1 MGESSRLHCS
11 TSVPRSPTMAQT
23 EGHFGSRSIRINK
36 ASPLGAGS
44 YGAVYRAL
52 CNEQPC
58 AAKIIHPTLCDTS
71 DPGLRS
77 IIEQFEKECELLSS
91 FEHPNI
97 VQYLGVSKDPESG
110 QVVLL
115 MELMNSSL
123 TRMLEQSAVPLPYHI
138 QVNLCHD
145 ITLALAYLHSVDVIH
160 RDLSSNNVLIGPGNI
175 AKIVD
180 FGMSKLARTT
190 PRIPMTQCPGTEEYM
205 PPEALDDPPV
215 YSNKLD
221 CFSFGVLIIQI
232 VTRQFPQPSPRFK
245 TIEISDPRA
254 PDGTAKVRIPE
265 DERRKTHIDLID
277 PAHPLL
283 PVALD
288 CLKDKEEER
297 PTGQDLCRRLAALKE
312 VPRYGESVQKA
323 QRANV

>member
-1 MGESSRLHCS
+1 MGESSHLHCS

-23 EGHFGSRSIRINK
+23 EGHFGSDSVRINK
-36 ASPLGAGS
+36 ASPLGRGA

-58 AAKIIHPTLCDTS
+58 AAKIIHSTLCERS
-71 DPGLRS
+71 DPGLRRL
-77 IIEQFEKECELLSS
+77 IERFEKECQLLSS
-91 FEHPNI
+91 FKHPNI
-97 VQYLGVSKDPESG
+97 VKYLGVSRDPESG

-160 RDLSSNNVLIGPGNI
+160 RDLSSNNVLIGPGII
-175 AKIVD
+175 AKVTD
-180 FGMSKLARTT
+180 FGVSKLADANHHT
-190 PRIPMTQCPGTEEYM
+190 PMSMCPGTPAYM
-205 PPEALDDPPV
+205 PPEALDDPLI

-254 PDGTAKVRIPE
+254 PDGTVEVRIAE
-265 DERRKTHIDLID
+265 DERRKTHIDLIY

-288 CLKDKEEER
+288 CLKGKEEER
-297 PTGQDLCRRLAALKE
+297 PTAQDLCRHLAALKE
-312 VPRYGESVQKA
+312 APRYGE
-323 QRANV
+323 NV